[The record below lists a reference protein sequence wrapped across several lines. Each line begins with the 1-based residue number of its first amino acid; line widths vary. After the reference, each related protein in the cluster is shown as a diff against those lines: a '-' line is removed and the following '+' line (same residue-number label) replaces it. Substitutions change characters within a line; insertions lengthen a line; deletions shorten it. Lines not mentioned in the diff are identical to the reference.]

1 MRSNEALLK
10 TGAVVGIAVLI
21 SGIVSLS
28 TGLSTL
34 GLPTHR
40 APVGM
45 ETVIRI
51 KLFVTTLNAVV
62 LLALLWNYVSVYRD
76 MPNRFTLS
84 LLLFTVALL
93 LYAVSSNPL
102 LPILMGF
109 QHGATLGPFVFL
121 PDIFAS
127 IAAIVLLYQSFS

>member
-1 MRSNEALLK
+1 MANNSGLLK
-10 TGAVVGIAVLI
+10 TGAVVGIAVLV
-21 SGIVSLS
+21 SGVISLS
-28 TGLSTL
+28 TGVPNL
-34 GLPTHR
+34 GLPTHGP
-40 APVGM
+40 PVSM

-51 KLFVTTLNAVV
+51 KLFVATLNSII
-62 LLALLWNYVSVYRD
+62 LLALLWNYLNVYRD

-102 LPILMGF
+102 LPILLGF
-109 QHGATLGPFVFL
+109 SHGATLGPFVFL

-127 IAAIVLLYQSFS
+127 IAVVVLLYQSFS